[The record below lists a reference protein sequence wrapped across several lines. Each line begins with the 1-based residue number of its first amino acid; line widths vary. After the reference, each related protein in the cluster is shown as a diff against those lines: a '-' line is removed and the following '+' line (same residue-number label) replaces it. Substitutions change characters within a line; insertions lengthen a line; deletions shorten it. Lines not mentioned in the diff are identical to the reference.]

1 MAETVERSLTI
12 RAPRERVWQTLTDP
26 EQVGRWLLPP
36 ALGAQIKH
44 DESGRLCV
52 GMGPMEIPIASVE
65 DVRPQ
70 ESLTWRSW
78 PDGLIASRLTLADD
92 NAGTRVTVSVD
103 GFEAFAADAREARQ
117 RPTALGWEQTLG
129 NLEAVV
135 AGGELPHPEGR
146 TTALFGYRR
155 DYNQSFLVERSI
167 WIAAPRERVWRAV
180 TDPAQ
185 MEPWFSPGTSW
196 KLSAFE
202 VGGKLFA
209 PDPETGAPRYT
220 QIIQTIE
227 PLQRFTL
234 QSEPEANGNAY
245 VTDYVLTDEKDGTRL
260 TIAHSGYHLDP
271 EGERNDR
278 IEQNGFGF
286 GMMLLN
292 IKAFVEG
299 QTLPNP
305 SGF

>member
-1 MAETVERSLTI
+1 MAETVERSLWI
-12 RAPRERVWQTLTDP
+12 GAPRERVWQAVNDP
-26 EQVGRWLLPP
+26 ELIGRWLLPP
-36 ALGAQIKH
+36 ALGAQLKH
-44 DESGRLCV
+44 DGAGNLCV
-52 GMGPMEIPIASVE
+52 AMGPMELPIASVE
-65 DVRPQ
+65 EVRPQ
-70 ESLTWRSW
+70 QSLTWRSW
-78 PDGLIASRLTLADD
+78 PDGLVASRLSLAEE
-92 NAGTRVTVSVD
+92 NAGTRVTVRVD
-103 GFEAFAADAREARQ
+103 GFEAFATDSGQARQ
-117 RPTALGWEQTLG
+117 RPTAVGWEQTLG
-129 NLEAVV
+129 NLGAVV
-135 AGGELPHPEGR
+135 SGDDLPHPEGR

-155 DYNQSFLVERSI
+155 DFKQTFIVERSI
-167 WIAAPRERVWRAV
+167 WIAAPRERVWQAV

-185 MEPWFSPGTSW
+185 MEPWFSPGTPW

-202 VGGKLFA
+202 VGGQLFA

-234 QSEPEANGNAY
+234 RSEPEANGNAY

-260 TIAHSGYHLDP
+260 TIAHSGYELDP
-271 EGERNDR
+271 EAERNDR

-292 IKAFVEG
+292 IKAYVEG
-299 QTLPNP
+299 QSLPNP